1 MKKVLAVLAFAGLA
15 TTAMAQNTGVN
26 LTDGDALFRFGS
38 TTSTVLFPTTA
49 TSSTRLSIDHRTN
62 TVVATNSADLGFD
75 MMWYAGVGTS
85 RTRELTL
92 TGYTSR
98 STSGTNTVSYTFAN
112 AFGIAGL
119 SATVTAVLTDNAFGA
134 NTSKLYTSLVLVNNS
149 ASAITD
155 LDTFFSIDND
165 IGGASGDTF
174 LPLQVLGSDRVLV
187 QRDLTT
193 TGGPLNSALIGH
205 GAAASGA
212 GGFSALNTQL
222 TDSSA
227 DFTTLADLGGAG
239 NATAG
244 DYAQF
249 VQWRTT
255 LAPGQQMSFEADVIG
270 SIGDA
275 VIPTP
280 GALALVG
287 LGGLVAS
294 RRRRA

>member
-26 LTDGDALFRFGS
+26 LTDGDAFFRFGS
-38 TTSTVLFPTTA
+38 TTTTVLFPTTA
-49 TSSTRLSIDHRTN
+49 TSSTRLSIDHFVNAGTSG
-62 TVVATNSADLGFD
+62 TDLAFD

-98 STSGTNTVSYTFAN
+98 SVSGSNSVTYTFAN
-112 AFGIAGL
+112 AFGISGL
-119 SATVTAVLTDNAFGA
+119 SATVTATLTDNAYGA
-134 NTSKLYTSLVLVNNS
+134 NTSRLYTSLVLVNNG
-149 ASAITD
+149 AAPITD

-165 IGGASGDTF
+165 IGGSTGDIY

-187 QRDLTT
+187 QRDAAVG
-193 TGGPLNSALIGH
+193 TGGTNSALIGH
-205 GAAASGA
+205 GAVASGA

-222 TDSSA
+222 TDTGP
-227 DFTTLADLGGAG
+227 DFTTLADLNSAG
-239 NATAG
+239 TVTTG

-249 VQWRTT
+249 VQWRNT
-255 LAPGQQMSFEADVIG
+255 LGVGQQMSFEADVIG
-270 SIGDA
+270 SIGSA

-280 GALALVG
+280 GSLALLG
-287 LGGLVAS
+287 LGGFAAA